1 MRNDKDVILNNNIN
15 NENKIEVC
23 SQVEASEWIASSWKF
38 PTILE
43 SELSNIKI
51 RDELFKEAEE
61 LKNNGNIILS
71 ENVALIAHIMG
82 MTLDVKEQKDPFK
95 PFYVY
100 GSSRSF
106 SMEYIVEK
114 HLYVLKEALNLI
126 KNPIIRSRIFDILWI
141 KERPKDISSAI
152 NAIDEYINSSIV
164 QRTKDSKFIFNS
176 SYYLRRA
183 IFICKIIKNHDDL
196 VQKILVEIINCMKL
210 ELPEPSNYERE
221 FFFELLPLCIKETDY
236 QFWKDKGSDF
246 ISQSISQNNF
256 EKARKYSH
264 YLKELA
270 IFAKNKSDIKF
281 YKNKETELY
290 VQEAYTMKCLG
301 ADSMILRSLYNKAI
315 EACRQTEGQ
324 ADKAKELHKELIEIQ
339 KSASSN
345 TSKIEHTI
353 DLKPCLNIILKNIK
367 DANLIDVIKEIS
379 NIAIPMKKSDL
390 YNNAFELANAHPLS
404 NLITKVI
411 IGENGKQLATHP
423 GIGGTDEQQE
433 VAIKYKASEYFQYY
447 VNIYG
452 NIIALILKEI
462 DYSIEQIDQEI
473 EKLIYPNLFIPL
485 TKKYQFKRG
494 LIAGF
499 NADWIT
505 SNAILVPL
513 LENSLRYIMTQSG
526 KNMNIIDDEGNQKE
540 KDFNVFVFSSDF
552 KEIFGEDLQFQ
563 LQSLFTS
570 LGLNIRNNLA
580 HGLMTDS
587 EALSMSAPY
596 IWALT
601 LHLCIWFQSHH

>member
-1 MRNDKDVILNNNIN
+1 MNKSKI
-15 NENKIEVC
+15 NENKIEIC
-23 SQVEASEWIASSWKF
+23 SRVEASEWIASSWIF

-51 RDELFKEAEE
+51 RDELFKDAEK
-61 LKNNGNIILS
+61 LKNNGKIIIS
-71 ENVALIAHIMG
+71 ENVALLAHIMG
-82 MTLDVKEQKDPFK
+82 MTLDAKDRKNPFK
-95 PFYVY
+95 PFFKTNI
-100 GSSRSF
+100 SRSF
-106 SMEYIVEK
+106 SMDDLVEK
-114 HLYVLKEALNLI
+114 LLNVLKEALSLI
-126 KNPIIRSRIFDILWI
+126 QNPIIRSRILDILWI
-141 KERPKDISSAI
+141 RVRPKNVSLAI
-152 NAIDEYINSSIV
+152 DAIDEYIKSSIA
-164 QRTKDSKFIFNS
+164 QRNINPELIFKS
-176 SYYLRRA
+176 SHYLRRA
-183 IFICKIIKNHDDL
+183 IIICKMISNNNL
-196 VQKILVEIINCMKL
+196 EAKILDEIIYCMKL
-210 ELPEPSNYERE
+210 EIPEPNNYERE

-315 EACRQTEGQ
+315 ETCRQTEGQ

-411 IGENGKQLATHP
+411 IGENGKQLVTHP

-526 KNMNIIDDEGNQKE
+526 KNMNIINDEGNQKE